1 MNITTIPK
9 VKNLY
14 NVFYQSRN
22 AATHQSHSYTRF
34 PLSDIHYPPLST
46 PINTLL
52 FPGFCRFAGCLN
64 HVGHLP
70 TVMSWCGKAHFVC
83 PNRLFRMPIR
93 AFPQPGKAFSM
104 HQKVTFQAAFHTTHW
119 YSAHCI
125 YLSKLAYTAPLL
137 IPFAY
142 KRFSATLRWYNSH
155 TACTFSY
162 HPAIWNNPVW
172 NTVFG
177 KTYSW
182 CSLIEEPNH
191 KKITV
196 HADMQYMDCY
206 CIRFML
212 LTDKTAVTSHRTRL

>member
-1 MNITTIPK
+1 MEVWWQIRVKEMNITTIPK

-22 AATHQSHSYTRF
+22 AATHQSHSYARF
-34 PLSDIHYPPLST
+34 PLSDIRYPPLST

-52 FPGFCRFAGCLN
+52 FLGFCHFAGCLN
-64 HVGHLP
+64 HVGHPP
-70 TVMSWCGKAHFVC
+70 TVMSWCGKARFVC
-83 PNRLFRMPIR
+83 PNRLSRMPIR

-119 YSAHCI
+119 YSTHCI
-125 YLSKLAYTAPLL
+125 CLSKLAYTAPLL

-172 NTVFG
+172 NTLFG
-177 KTYSW
+177 KTFSW
-182 CSLIEEPNH
+182 CSATEENDN
-191 KKITV
+191 KK
-196 HADMQYMDCY
+196 
-206 CIRFML
+206 
-212 LTDKTAVTSHRTRL
+212 K

>member
-1 MNITTIPK
+1 MEVWWQIRVKEMNITTIPK

-52 FPGFCRFAGCLN
+52 FLGFCHFAGCIN
-64 HVGHLP
+64 HVGHPP
-70 TVMSWCGKAHFVC
+70 TVMSWCGKARFVC
-83 PNRLFRMPIR
+83 PNRLSRMPIR
-93 AFPQPGKAFSM
+93 AFPHHGKAFFM
-104 HQKVTFQAAFHTTHW
+104 HQKVTFQATFLTTHW
-119 YSAHCI
+119 YSTHCI
-125 YLSKLAYTAPLL
+125 YLSKLAYTALLL
-137 IPFAY
+137 IPSAY

-172 NTVFG
+172 NTVFC

-182 CSLIEEPNH
+182 CSTTEENDN
-191 KKITV
+191 KKNNSPCRYAV
-196 HADMQYMDCY
+196 HG
-206 CIRFML
+206 L
-212 LTDKTAVTSHRTRL
+212 LLYKIYVAYG

>member
-22 AATHQSHSYTRF
+22 AATHQPHSYAPF
-34 PLSDIHYPPLST
+34 QLSDIHYPPLST
-46 PINTLL
+46 PGNTL
-52 FPGFCRFAGCLN
+52 LN

-70 TVMSWCGKAHFVC
+70 TVMSWCGKVRFVC

-93 AFPQPGKAFSM
+93 AFPHHGKAFFM
-104 HQKVTFQAAFHTTHW
+104 HQKVTFPAAFHTTRW
-119 YSAHCI
+119 YSTHYI
-125 YLSKLAYTAPLL
+125 YLSKLAYSAPHL
-137 IPFAY
+137 IPSAY

-172 NTVFG
+172 NTVFC

-182 CSLIEEPNH
+182 CSSTEEPNN
-191 KKITV
+191 KKN
-196 HADMQYMDCY
+196 HSPYRYAG
-206 CIRFML
+206 
-212 LTDKTAVTSHRTRL
+212 